1 MFLRG
6 YCLACFRLLNVVA
19 NVVSVG
25 FFGFFLVFF
34 CLKETA
40 PLSWKR
46 WVINFSQVK
55 SDLTTCSHKFYL
67 TCKTWGL
74 FERNRIFAWA

>member
-25 FFGFFLVFF
+25 FFGFF

-46 WVINFSQVK
+46 
-55 SDLTTCSHKFYL
+55 
-67 TCKTWGL
+67 
-74 FERNRIFAWA
+74 

>member
-19 NVVSVG
+19 NVISVG
-25 FFGFFLVFF
+25 FFWFFF

>member
-25 FFGFFLVFF
+25 FFFGFF

-46 WVINFSQVK
+46 
-55 SDLTTCSHKFYL
+55 
-67 TCKTWGL
+67 
-74 FERNRIFAWA
+74 

>member
-25 FFGFFLVFF
+25 FFEFFLFKGDCPPIV
-34 CLKETA
+34 ET
-40 PLSWKR
+40 
-46 WVINFSQVK
+46 VG
-55 SDLTTCSHKFYL
+55 D
-67 TCKTWGL
+67 
-74 FERNRIFAWA
+74 

>member
-25 FFGFFLVFF
+25 FFWFFLVKGD
-34 CLKETA
+34 CPPIVET
-40 PLSWKR
+40 
-46 WVINFSQVK
+46 VG
-55 SDLTTCSHKFYL
+55 D
-67 TCKTWGL
+67 
-74 FERNRIFAWA
+74 

>member
-25 FFGFFLVFF
+25 FFGFFFV
-34 CLKETA
+34 
-40 PLSWKR
+40 
-46 WVINFSQVK
+46 
-55 SDLTTCSHKFYL
+55 
-67 TCKTWGL
+67 
-74 FERNRIFAWA
+74 

>member
-19 NVVSVG
+19 NVVSV
-25 FFGFFLVFF
+25 GFFLVFF

>member
-25 FFGFFLVFF
+25 FFWFFFLFKGDCPPIV
-34 CLKETA
+34 ET
-40 PLSWKR
+40 
-46 WVINFSQVK
+46 VG
-55 SDLTTCSHKFYL
+55 D
-67 TCKTWGL
+67 
-74 FERNRIFAWA
+74 